1 MLESQRKTY
10 QLMLE
15 QLHKIE
21 SKYGSINNAPEDDPN
36 LIKLEQL
43 RPKSNY
49 QHLIDEQDEIMNLTK
64 KGYQVSDVAQKLGLR
79 RRTVSDFFKRH
90 KIQPRPAFI
99 FKIIS
104 PDKKV
109 FYAQSLGHF
118 LQVSFRRSDSYSV
131 KKSTVY
137 LKSRNFQIIE
147 GYFIWTEVKKKEYF
161 LTNNMDFPVVKK
173 NDDTWAKANV

>member
-49 QHLIDEQDEIMNLTK
+49 QTLIDEQDEIMKLID
-64 KGYQVSDVAQKLGLR
+64 KGYQASDVAQKLGL

-118 LQVSFRRSDSYSV
+118 LQVSFHISCSYSI
-131 KKSTVY
+131 KQSTVY
-137 LKSRNFQIIE
+137 LKRRNFQIIE
-147 GYFIWTEVKKKEYF
+147 GYFIWAEVKKNEYF
-161 LTNNMDFPVVKK
+161 VTNNMDFPVVKK
-173 NDDTWAKANV
+173 NDDTWAKVNV

>member
-21 SKYGSINNAPEDDPN
+21 SKYGSINNAPDDDPN
-36 LIKLEQL
+36 LITLEQL

-49 QHLIDEQDEIMNLTK
+49 Q
-64 KGYQVSDVAQKLGLR
+64 
-79 RRTVSDFFKRH
+79 RTVSDFFKRH

-118 LQVSFRRSDSYSV
+118 LQVSFHRSCIYSV
-131 KKSTVY
+131 KQSTVY
-137 LKSRNFQIIE
+137 LKRRNFQINE
-147 GYFIWTEVKKKEYF
+147 GYFIWAEVKKNEYF
-161 LTNNMDFPVVKK
+161 VTNNMDFPVAKK
-173 NDDTWAKANV
+173 NDDSWAKVNV

>member
-15 QLHKIE
+15 QLHEIE

-49 QHLIDEQDEIMNLTK
+49 QPLTDEQDEIMNLTK

-79 RRTVSDFFKRH
+79 RRTVFYFFKRH

-109 FYAQSLGHF
+109 FYVQSLGHF
-118 LQVSFRRSDSYSV
+118 LQVSFHRSSCYSV

-137 LKSRNFQIIE
+137 LKRCNFQIIG
-147 GYFIWTEVKKKEYF
+147 GYFIWAEVKKKEYF

-173 NDDTWAKANV
+173 NDDTWSKANV